1 MMDGDGGNGAQEQ
14 PHLGV
19 SYDGFAPVLIE
30 AVKELRAEKDAEIE
44 SLRDENK
51 ALKTAMDNLISRLEL
66 IEARTD

>member
-1 MMDGDGGNGAQEQ
+1 MPLNVQTGAGGLSVS
-14 PHLGV
+14 HSKFGV
-19 SYDGFAPVLIE
+19 V
-30 AVKELRAEKDAEIE
+30 AVKAIQELRAEKDAEIE